1 MFFRF
6 FAPALAL
13 SLAFVSSLSAQ
24 DQNVSPQGRGSAPR
38 PTAERETPS
47 TGGDVGDYDV
57 ARAFD
62 EKGQTAN
69 AIAAY
74 RKFLKR
80 FPASPL
86 AAKAQFRVAQL
97 LEETGNLSRAF
108 DAYQT
113 LVTRYPDTPDFEKA
127 VAAQVIIANKFL
139 NGQRVAFLGINFVPG
154 VERAQKMYESI
165 LKNAPYSKHAPV
177 AQFNLGL
184 SLERQKKV
192 NEARNAFQTVL
203 DKYPNS
209 DVSDDALY
217 QIAYIYMQ
225 VGITGQSQD
234 LSALVTAKDTYE
246 DFKLQFP
253 ESEKNAQAVDNLK
266 TIKGREAGDLMAIA
280 KYYDWKKN
288 YKAAFIYYNDI
299 IRRQS
304 GSKEVEFAKARVDEL
319 RNTLG
324 EDALRVGSE
333 RAETGEKVALRRR
346 LQAQVETSSLA
357 DYSGPSRRDIVP
369 DELPVAKPKLRTN
382 IRDIQPLPPV
392 EPALPT
398 Q

>member
-1 MFFRF
+1 MFFRL

-13 SLAFVSSLSAQ
+13 AMAFAPSLKA
-24 DQNVSPQGRGSAPR
+24 QNVAPQGRGNATR
-38 PTAERETPS
+38 PTTEAETPT
-47 TGGDVGDYDV
+47 TGNDVGDYNV
-57 ARAFD
+57 AKSLD
-62 EKGQTAN
+62 DNGQKAA
-69 AIAAY
+69 AITAY

-80 FPASPL
+80 FPASPV
-86 AAKAQFRVAQL
+86 AGKAQVRVAEL
-97 LEETGNLSRAF
+97 LEETGNLNKAF

-113 LVTRYPDTPDFEKA
+113 LVTRYPDTPEFEKA
-127 VAAQVIIANKFL
+127 IAAQIIIANKFL
-139 NGQRVAFLGINFVPG
+139 NGQRVAVLGINFVPG
-154 VERAQKMYESI
+154 VERSQKMYESI
-165 LKNAPYSKHAPV
+165 LKSAPYSKHAPV

-184 SLERQKKV
+184 SLERQRKV
-192 NEARNAFQTVL
+192 NEARTAFQTVL

-234 LSALVTAKDTYE
+234 LSALVLAKDTYE

-253 ESEKNAQAVDNLK
+253 ESEKNAQAGDNLK
-266 TIKGREAGDLMAIA
+266 TIKGREASDLLSIA
-280 KYYDWKKN
+280 KYYDWKHD

-304 GSKEVEFAKARVDEL
+304 GSKEVEYAKARVDEL

-333 RAETGEKVALRRR
+333 HAETGEKVALRRR
-346 LQAQVETSSLA
+346 LQAQIETSALA

-369 DELPVAKPKLRTN
+369 DELPVSKPKLRTN